1 MATWKKALGET
12 LPSTA
17 VGVAGEVKVQRVN
30 GRIGAKS
37 LTDPLE
43 ALAWGGPVREGSE
56 KAQQFQLRSGP
67 KECP

>member
-1 MATWKKALGET
+1 MEEGTGRDLG
-12 LPSTA
+12 PSTA

-37 LTDPLE
+37 LTDFWKHWPGE
-43 ALAWGGPVREGSE
+43 DQSGRGVRKPSSSSC
-56 KAQQFQLRSGP
+56 RPGP